1 MTTEHNDPRLT
12 AYALGEL
19 DDAERLELEALL
31 SERADL
37 RDEVEAIR
45 AVAGEL
51 RSELLHEPAPALSA
65 DQREAIKAQAAGGSG
80 LRLVGEGARTTRP
93 AAWWW
98 RIGLSGAAAV
108 LALGVLLPL
117 MMRDGGDE
125 FVRGRN
131 EAATAGGLSA
141 EPRGNAGERRAGG
154 DEAAVQDQIAAALE
168 LKEELN
174 RARDDFGLPTDSG
187 AVRMIEG
194 AAADDTLDGI
204 VANPRPDQSVAF
216 SREARPSPAS
226 QPGPPPGRP
235 ALEEAESL
243 RRSVRHR
250 GTERVLEMYSL
261 LQANEADAD
270 RHSQDPN
277 LVPRNI
283 IEYPADWPSI
293 SGRDW
298 ADTDSFAPIEDN
310 PFLGVGAAPLSTF
323 SIDVD
328 TASYA
333 IVRRQLREG
342 RRPSP
347 DSVRLEE
354 MINYFDYHYDAP
366 SPGDAHPFRA
376 NVEIA
381 SCPWRPEHRLVRIGL
396 KGMEIP
402 RDERPATNL
411 VFLLD
416 VSGSMNE
423 PDKLPLVKEGL
434 KRLVEN
440 LTVDDRVAIV
450 VYAGASGLVLDSTF
464 VSDKETILGALD
476 RLSAG
481 GSTNGGAGIELA
493 YSVAQQHFIKE
504 GVNRVILATDGDFNV
519 GVTNRGDLIRLAEE
533 KAKSGVFLTALGFGM
548 GNLKD
553 DTIEQIANKGNGM
566 YAYIDTIEEAQKVL
580 INQLSGSLVTIAKDV
595 KIQVEFNPAIVKSY
609 RLLGYENRMLAARD
623 FNDDTKDAGEI
634 GAGHTVTA
642 LYEVELASTEDG
654 LAKAEAAQEDA
665 NPQAR
670 AADAEAPADQGEAPE
685 VDPLRYQQP
694 AKLTEVAQQSGEM
707 LTVKVR
713 YKKPDGD
720 VSTPVEFPTRDEGKT
735 WEQAS
740 HDFRFAASVAAL
752 GMILRDSPHK
762 GSTTLAD
769 VRAWAE
775 AGLGDDVQG
784 YRKAFIDIARQA
796 QQVMGVRQD

>member
-1 MTTEHNDPRLT
+1 MTIHSNDPRLT
-12 AYALGEL
+12 AYALGEI
-19 DDAERLELEALL
+19 DEAERAELEAVL

-51 RSELLHEPAPALSA
+51 RAELSHEPAPQLSPE
-65 DQREAIKAQAAGGSG
+65 QRASIKSQAEAGGG
-80 LRLVGEGARTTRP
+80 LRLVGEGERTIRP

-108 LALGVLLPL
+108 LLLGVFIPL
-117 MMRDGGDE
+117 MMRGGGSDAE
-125 FVRGRN
+125 RFAHGRGE
-131 EAATAGGLSA
+131 EAAREDRSAGLSGGA
-141 EPRGNAGERRAGG
+141 GSVDGNAP
-154 DEAAVQDQIAAALE
+154 AAADSPQDQLAEALE
-168 LKEELN
+168 L
-174 RARDDFGLPTDSG
+174 RDEMSGVRQDFGVPAEPSMPK
-187 AVRMIEG
+187 AVGGYAPDVTLHTIAEG
-194 AAADDTLDGI
+194 ASPSLESDVLAARG
-204 VANPRPDQSVAF
+204 S
-216 SREARPSPAS
+216 EARQPPPPAS
-226 QPGPPPGRP
+226 RP
-235 ALEEAESL
+235 VGGASNDAAREIGFRHIAGSPQSGDSAEVASRRL
-243 RRSVRHR
+243 R
-250 GTERVLEMYSL
+250 T
-261 LQANEADAD
+261 QDAN
-270 RHSQDPN
+270 Q
-277 LVPRNI
+277 VPRELV
-283 IEYPADWPSI
+283 EYPEGESRPW
-293 SGRDW
+293 GRDW

-310 PFLGVGAAPLSTF
+310 PFLGVASAPLSTF

-328 TASYA
+328 TASYS

-381 SCPWRPEHRLVRIGL
+381 SCPWQPEHRLVRIGL

-411 VFLLD
+411 VFLID

-434 KRLVEN
+434 RRLVES

-450 VYAGASGLVLDSTF
+450 VYAGASGLVLDSTY

-519 GVTNRGDLIRLAEE
+519 GVTSKGDLIRLAEE

-623 FNDDTKDAGEI
+623 FDDDTKDAGEI

-642 LYEVELASTEDG
+642 LYEVELATAEDD
-654 LAKAEAAQEDA
+654 LAM
-665 NPQAR
+665 PQA
-670 AADAEAPADQGEAPE
+670 AEGEAKPQADEGDAPE

-694 AKLTEVAQQSGEM
+694 AQLTEVAQQSGEM

-720 VSTPVEFPTRDEGKT
+720 VSTLVEFPTRDEGKT

-740 HDFRFAASVAAL
+740 DDFRFAASVAAL
-752 GMILRDSPHK
+752 GMLLRDSPHK
-762 GSTTLAD
+762 GSATLAD
-769 VRAWAE
+769 VQAWAE
-775 AGLGDDVQG
+775 AGLGDDRHG
-784 YRKAFIDIARQA
+784 YRRAFIDLARQA
-796 QQVMGVRQD
+796 QQVMGVRQE

>member
-1 MTTEHNDPRLT
+1 MNIHSNDPRLT
-12 AYALGEL
+12 AFALGEL
-19 DDAERLELEALL
+19 DDAERAELDALL
-31 SERADL
+31 SEREDL
-37 RDEVEAIR
+37 RAEVEAIR
-45 AVAGEL
+45 AVAGDLRDEL
-51 RSELLHEPAPALSA
+51 SHEPALQLS
-65 DQREAIKAQAAGGSG
+65 DHQRESIKARAESGGG
-80 LRLVGEGARTTRP
+80 LRLAGEGQRTIRP

-108 LALGVLLPL
+108 LLLGVFVPLIMRGGSDDGMLVHRRGEQGATEGRSAGLRGGAGAEQAPAGAESPQDKLTDALELRDEMTRTRRDFGVPAESTAPESAAGFVPEATLYTIVEGNSPLSKSEARGVRRVDAGSAPDGSPARAASGRIALRRSNDVPRDADMRSRPGTLGRAAAEKEAEVRPALGVQDPGLALQEIL
-117 MMRDGGDE
+117 EYSDG
-125 FVRGRN
+125 
-131 EAATAGGLSA
+131 
-141 EPRGNAGERRAGG
+141 
-154 DEAAVQDQIAAALE
+154 
-168 LKEELN
+168 
-174 RARDDFGLPTDSG
+174 
-187 AVRMIEG
+187 
-194 AAADDTLDGI
+194 
-204 VANPRPDQSVAF
+204 
-216 SREARPSPAS
+216 EARP
-226 QPGPPPGRP
+226 
-235 ALEEAESL
+235 
-243 RRSVRHR
+243 
-250 GTERVLEMYSL
+250 
-261 LQANEADAD
+261 
-270 RHSQDPN
+270 
-277 LVPRNI
+277 
-283 IEYPADWPSI
+283 W
-293 SGRDW
+293 GRDW
-298 ADTDSFAPIEDN
+298 ADNDSFAPIEDN
-310 PFLGVGAAPLSTF
+310 PFLGVVNAPLSTF

-328 TASYA
+328 TASYS

-354 MINYFDYHYDAP
+354 MINYFDYQYDAP

-402 RDERPATNL
+402 RDNRPATNL

-423 PDKLPLVKEGL
+423 PSKLPLVKEGL
-434 KRLVEN
+434 KRLVES

-450 VYAGASGLVLDSTF
+450 VYAGASGLVLDSTY
-464 VSDKETILGALD
+464 VSEKETILGALD
-476 RLSAG
+476 RLNAG

-493 YSVAQQHFIKE
+493 YAVAQQHFIKD

-533 KAKSGVFLTALGFGM
+533 KAKTGVFLTALGFGM

-580 INQLSGSLVTIAKDV
+580 VDQLSGSLVTIAKDV

-609 RLLGYENRMLAARD
+609 RLLGYENRMLAAQD

-642 LYEVELASTEDG
+642 LYEVQLAGDEDN
-654 LAKAEAAQEDA
+654 LAGAEAAEQDA
-665 NPQAR
+665 GAQA
-670 AADAEAPADQGEAPE
+670 GEGDTPE

-694 AKLTEVAQQSGEM
+694 AQLTKVAQSSGEM

-720 VSTPVEFPTRDEGKT
+720 VSTLVEFPTRDEGKA
-735 WEQAS
+735 WDQAS
-740 HDFRFAASVAAL
+740 HDFRFAASVAVL

-762 GSTTLAD
+762 GSATLAD
-769 VRAWAE
+769 VQAWAE
-775 AGLGDDVQG
+775 TGLGDDRFG
-784 YRKAFIDIARQA
+784 YRRAFIEMARQA

>member
-1 MTTEHNDPRLT
+1 MTIQSNDPRLT

-19 DDAERLELEALL
+19 DEAERVELDALL
-31 SERADL
+31 RERSDL
-37 RDEVEAIR
+37 RDEIEAIR
-45 AVAGEL
+45 AVAGDLREEL
-51 RSELLHEPAPALSA
+51 SHEPAPQLSA
-65 DQREAIKAQAAGGSG
+65 EQRASIKARAAGQSAG
-80 LRLVGEGARTTRP
+80 LRLAGGGERTIRP

-108 LALGVLLPL
+108 LLLGVFVPL
-117 MMRDGGDE
+117 MMRGGGSDTNLLVHGRDEEGARESRGDGPRDGGSAGAE
-125 FVRGRN
+125 QSPS
-131 EAATAGGLSA
+131 AADSPEDQFAG
-141 EPRGNAGERRAGG
+141 
-154 DEAAVQDQIAAALE
+154 ALE
-168 LKEELN
+168 LKEELTK
-174 RARDDFGLPTDSG
+174 AKEQFGLPAETSPPQVVGGRVLD
-187 AVRMIEG
+187 A
-194 AAADDTLDGI
+194 TLDRIMEGGESLSGNE
-204 VANPRPDQSVAF
+204 VLTVRESRPG
-216 SREARPSPAS
+216 PAS
-226 QPGPPPGRP
+226 QPGAPPAPP
-235 ALEEAESL
+235 ARENADSL

-250 GTERVLEMYSL
+250 GTEQGLTTHSVPQVEE
-261 LQANEADAD
+261 AEADRRPQEPNALPVD
-270 RHSQDPN
+270 LFTDP
-277 LVPRNI
+277 
-283 IEYPADWPSI
+283 EAPAW
-293 SGRDW
+293 GRDW

-328 TASYA
+328 TASYS
-333 IVRRQLREG
+333 IVRRQLRG
-342 RRPSP
+342 GQRPSP

-354 MINYFDYHYDAP
+354 MLNYFDYHYAAP
-366 SPGDAHPFRA
+366 SPGDKDPFRA

-381 SCPWRPEHRLVRIGL
+381 ACPWRPEHRLVRIGL

-423 PDKLPLVKEGL
+423 PTKLPLVKEGL
-434 KRLVEN
+434 RLLVES

-450 VYAGASGLVLDSTF
+450 VYAGASGLVLDSTY
-464 VSDKETILGALD
+464 VSDKEAILGALE

-493 YSVAQQHFIKE
+493 YAVAQQHFIKD

-519 GVTNRGDLIRLAEE
+519 GVTSKGDLIRLAEE
-533 KAKSGVFLTALGFGM
+533 KAKTGVFLTALGFGM

-580 INQLSGSLVTIAKDV
+580 IDQLSGSLITIAKDV
-595 KIQVEFNPAIVKSY
+595 KIQVEFNPAVVKSY

-642 LYEVELASTEDG
+642 LYEVELASAEDG
-654 LAKAEAAQEDA
+654 FAK
-665 NPQAR
+665 PQAAEGR
-670 AADAEAPADQGEAPE
+670 AEVVPAVEGEAPE

-694 AKLTEVAQQSGEM
+694 AQLTDVAQQSGEM

-720 VSTPVEFPTRDEGKT
+720 VSALVEFPTRDEGKS

-740 HDFRFAASVAAL
+740 DDFRFAASVAAL

-762 GSTTLAD
+762 GSATLAD
-769 VRAWAE
+769 VQAWAE
-775 AGLGDDVQG
+775 AGLGEDRFG
-784 YRKAFIDIARQA
+784 YRKSFIDLARQA
-796 QQVMGVRQD
+796 QQIMGVRQD